1 MVTAAQDELVGI
13 RAVSGQT
20 GLSLDTLRWYEREG
34 LLPPVDRSGDGR
46 RAYSAAAVGFVR
58 LVQALRRTGMSVAD
72 VRRFVRLM
80 DEGAASHGRRMALLE
95 QQATLIR
102 RQMSDLHDD
111 LATVQHKI
119 AHYRELI
126 DQGLDCVGEP
136 VDQATAARQRQGAA
150 R

>member
-1 MVTAAQDELVGI
+1 M
-13 RAVSGQT
+13 
-20 GLSLDTLRWYEREG
+20 
-34 LLPPVDRSGDGR
+34 P
-46 RAYSAAAVGFVR
+46 
-58 LVQALRRTGMSVAD
+58 VAD

-80 DEGAASHGRRMALLE
+80 DEGAASHGRRIALLE
-95 QQATLIR
+95 QQATLIG
-102 RQMSDLHDD
+102 RQMSELHDD
-111 LATVQHKI
+111 LVTVQHKI

>member
-1 MVTAAQDELVGI
+1 MVAAAQAELVGI

-80 DEGAASHGRRMALLE
+80 DQGAASHGQRMALLE
-95 QQATLIR
+95 QQATLIG
-102 RQMSDLHDD
+102 RQMNELRDD

-119 AHYRELI
+119 AHYRDLI
-126 DQGLDCVGEP
+126 DQGLDCAGEP
-136 VDQATAARQRQGAA
+136 VDQATAARQRQGAS
-150 R
+150 